1 LFGDGDDEESS
12 EVISGAGRAGKSEG
26 RKRGKE
32 RRPVKRSSNVR
43 EDDGFDMSTL
53 K

>member
-1 LFGDGDDEESS
+1 MFGDGDDEESG
-12 EVISGAGRAGKSEG
+12 EVIGGAGGAGNSEG
-26 RKRGKE
+26 RKRGKD